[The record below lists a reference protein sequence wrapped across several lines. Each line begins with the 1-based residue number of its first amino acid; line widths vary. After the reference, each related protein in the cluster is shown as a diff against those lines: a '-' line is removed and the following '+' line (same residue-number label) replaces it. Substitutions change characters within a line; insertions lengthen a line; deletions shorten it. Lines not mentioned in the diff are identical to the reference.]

1 LGVRCVSEARRA
13 PGRAFCP
20 GCGQKYAVPEEE
32 LRQRPGLRF
41 RATCPGCE
49 THFSVRWESDGL
61 LTETEAILSTSRG
74 DDRDTLA
81 RGTRIG
87 KYEIEELLATGGS
100 AAVYRVFEMGANRTV
115 ALKILHQPPDSDFR
129 SRFRRE
135 VEVQGNLKHPN
146 VMPIFDQGVVD
157 GKPYYTM
164 ELLHKPTTLETIVG
178 LFRAGRL
185 GYNAALRTLN
195 SLEALLRQVLLPITR
210 AIAFANAQGIVHRDL
225 KPENVIVDARTLH
238 VYVID
243 FGVCHLYRTAGTRL
257 VLRAGEESPAEDL
270 SGGAGAPARLT
281 MGTPR
286 FMPPEQARGE
296 VHERGD
302 VWALGALLRYLFTGD
317 APVAPAIDLRRVG
330 LDKRIANLEKIAGS
344 SRAAGD
350 EEEAAFYERRLEEL
364 RSGTARTV
372 RDILRDAQEG
382 VYAPLPPA
390 IDPALA
396 AVIHRAMAPD
406 PGARYENA
414 GSFGQDIEAWL
425 AGRPV
430 AAYSAALGSTQG
442 TLYRWRVFV
451 RRNRTV
457 VGISGTVIAAA
468 ILLVVFQLLRS
479 SRGEEQRIAEWLR
492 QAREAQEPA
501 TQEDRCA
508 KVLALR
514 PDHAEAALLLERA
527 RRLGPL
533 KQRVQKAWETRAKVI
548 ELRRLRH
555 YEAADRLADDEAA
568 VLEGTVLP
576 ELLAFPADAPG
587 RRLEPEAREL
597 ADFLRGR
604 RILVLTRIPD
614 GVEVLLVPS
623 RSRADPALLW
633 EEERSWGVAPLAR
646 SEFPLDSGSYVLRL
660 RRQGFPG
667 IVHLPFVIDHATPPR
682 LDLGAPL
689 DPAALPEG
697 MGYISGVPHMEFG
710 DLRFSERTR
719 RARVAPFLI
728 DLTEVTNEQF
738 ARYIADLDPAAR
750 RLAVPHRRSA
760 GDSGAAVPLWTQDPD
775 GSWRFPAASAREPVT
790 NISLVVAGRFAEW
803 AGKRLPTPEEWEL
816 SARGFDQRDFP
827 FGNTLDPSAC
837 NASTGMIESVA
848 SFPRDKS
855 PFGIFDLAG
864 NVAEW
869 TAGTVGESGLLKG
882 GSFELPRFRAIAS
895 SFERRRADEAYSDV
909 GFRCARSLAPER

>member
-1 LGVRCVSEARRA
+1 MTGARRA

-41 RATCPGCE
+41 RASCPGCG
-49 THFSVRWESDGL
+49 TRFSVRWEGGEL
-61 LTETEAILSTSRG
+61 LTAAEEIPAPESGDLRDVLPRG
-74 DDRDTLA
+74 A
-81 RGTRIG
+81 RIG

-115 ALKILHQPPDSDFR
+115 AMKILHQPPDSEFR
-129 SRFRRE
+129 ARFRRE

-157 GKPYYTM
+157 GRPYYTM

-185 GYNAALRTLN
+185 GYNTELRTLN
-195 SLEALLRQVLLPITR
+195 SVEALLRQVLLPITR

-243 FGVCHLYRTAGTRL
+243 FGICHLYRTAGTRL
-257 VLRAGEESPAEDL
+257 VLRGGEEGAGEEAT
-270 SGGAGAPARLT
+270 GGAGAPGVPARLT

-296 VHERGD
+296 VDARGD

-317 APVAPAIDLRRVG
+317 APIAPAIDLRRVG
-330 LDKRIANLEKIAGS
+330 LDKRVANLEKIAAS

-382 VYAPLPPA
+382 VYAPLPPD
-390 IDPALA
+390 IDPPLVAILG
-396 AVIHRAMAPD
+396 RAMAPD
-406 PGARYENA
+406 PAARYGSAE
-414 GSFGQDIEAWL
+414 SFGRDVEAWL

-430 AAYSAALGSTQG
+430 EAYSAVLGRAQG
-442 TLYRWRVFV
+442 TLYRGRVFV
-451 RRNRTV
+451 RRNRIV

-468 ILLVVFQLLRS
+468 VLVVLFQATRS

-492 QAREAQEPA
+492 QARDARDPA

-514 PDHAEAALLLERA
+514 PDHEEAALLLERA
-527 RRLGPL
+527 RKLAPL
-533 KQRVQKAWETRAKVI
+533 QQRVKKAWETRAKVND
-548 ELRRLRH
+548 LRRLRH
-555 YEAADRLADDEAA
+555 FEAADRLADDEAA

-576 ELLAFPADAPG
+576 ELLSFPEGSLG
-587 RRLEPEAREL
+587 RALEPEAREL

-604 RILVLTRIPD
+604 RIVAVKGVPE
-614 GVEVLLVPS
+614 GVEVSLVPS

-646 SEFPLDSGSYVLRL
+646 AEVPLDSGSYVLRL
-660 RRQGFPG
+660 RRPG
-667 IVHLPFVIDHATPPR
+667 GPGVVHLPFVVDHATPPR
-682 LDLGAPL
+682 LDLEAPL
-689 DPAALPEG
+689 DPAELPEG
-697 MGYISGVPHMEFG
+697 MAYVAGAAQMEFG
-710 DLRFSERTR
+710 DLRFSERAR
-719 RARVAPFLI
+719 RVRVAPFLL
-728 DLTEVTNEQF
+728 DLTEVTNAQY
-738 ARYIADLDPAAR
+738 ARYVAQLDPAAR
-750 RLAVPHRRSA
+750 RLAVPQRRSPTD
-760 GDSGAAVPLWTQDPD
+760 GGTTVPLWTEGAD
-775 GSWRFPAASAREPVT
+775 GTWSFPEGSAQQPVT
-790 NISLVVAGRFAEW
+790 NVSLAAASRFAAW
-803 AGKRLPTPEEWEL
+803 AGNRLPTPEEWEL
-816 SARGFDQRDFP
+816 AARGPDGRDYP
-827 FGNTLDPSAC
+827 FGNTLDPAAC
-837 NASTGMIESVA
+837 NASTGVLEAVG
-848 SFPRDKS
+848 SFPRDMS
-855 PFGIFDLAG
+855 PYGILDLAG

-869 TAGTVGESGLLKG
+869 TATATGESGILKG
-882 GSFELPRFRAIAS
+882 GSFDLPRYRAIAS
-895 SFERRRADEAYSDV
+895 SFERRRADETYADV
-909 GFRCARSLAPER
+909 GFRCARSLP